1 MIAARINVVRELE
14 NGRMTIETIITR
26 RETMIIFFLLY
37 ESNTLPP
44 RDRPRMRV
52 MAKKMK
58 KIPGLE
64 TPCFRAY
71 KGKKALKLPQIMLSM
86 KTMIEDGS
94 ASRLRKGCAFRGS
107 FCDGAAPFFPNFI
120 TMKKEHKDM
129 PMHARKRTTKP
140 KWLMRTIPKNGP
152 KAKDRL
158 FDR

>member
-1 MIAARINVVRELE
+1 MIATRINILRELE
-14 NGRMTIETIITR
+14 NGRMTIETIITKR
-26 RETMIIFFLLY
+26 QDMISFFLSY
-37 ESNTLPP
+37 KSNTLPP

-58 KIPGLE
+58 KIPGLD

-86 KTMIEDGS
+86 KDMIEHGS
-94 ASRLRKGCAFRGS
+94 ASRLRKGCAFIGS
-107 FCDGAAPFFPNFI
+107 SCDGVAPFFPNFI
-120 TMKKEHKDM
+120 AMKKEHKDK
-129 PMHARKRTTKP
+129 PVHVRKRTTKL
-140 KWLMRTIPKNGP
+140 KWLMRSIPKNGP